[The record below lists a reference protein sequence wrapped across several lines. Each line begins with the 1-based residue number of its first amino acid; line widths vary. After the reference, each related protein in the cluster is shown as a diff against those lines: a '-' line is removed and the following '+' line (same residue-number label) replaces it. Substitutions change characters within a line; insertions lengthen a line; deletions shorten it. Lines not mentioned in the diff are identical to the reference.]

1 MPFVGKNI
9 YWCVC
14 KNIYCIYIYMCV
26 CVCVCVCV
34 LYKYK
39 IDHKCLLQCTIYISA
54 HKLF

>member
-1 MPFVGKNI
+1 LWEKTYTG
-9 YWCVC
+9 VC
-14 KNIYCIYIYMCV
+14 AKTYTVYIYMCV